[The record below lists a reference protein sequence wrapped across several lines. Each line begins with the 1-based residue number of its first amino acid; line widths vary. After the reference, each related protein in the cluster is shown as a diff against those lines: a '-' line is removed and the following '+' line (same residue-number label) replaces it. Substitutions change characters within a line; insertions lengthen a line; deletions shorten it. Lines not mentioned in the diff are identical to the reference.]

1 MVVSR
6 VTQVHNIFRSRG
18 QLIWRKL
25 KNRKPLF
32 SCKTELYISKEVKEN
47 ALASEGK
54 FINKNH
60 RKKSKCLS

>member
-54 FINKNH
+54 SINKNH
-60 RKKSKCLS
+60 RKKSECLS